1 MNTDNNNNHNRDARS
16 SSPLWGRLGGGLLV
30 IAVLLIGALAFLGIR
45 LSQANKANE
54 EMVQLFE
61 LEKAE
66 MEDEYSTFAT
76 QYDEMQILISNDSL
90 VAQLERE
97 KLRTQQLL
105 EELRAT
111 KASNAVEIARLK
123 KELKTVRTVMRS
135 YVIQIDSLN
144 QANEKLSKENKRVRN
159 QYAEVTKKV
168 ETLQEEAKNLSDK
181 VTLAAQLDATGIA
194 IHPRN
199 KKGKDTHSVKSVVK
213 FAIDFTIVKNITA
226 TTGERTI
233 YVRIAKPD
241 GTVLT
246 KNANHTFKYESTQ
259 LEYSIKKLIEYTG
272 EEQNVTVY
280 WDVEEFLNPGE
291 YTVYLFSDGV
301 MIGEKGF
308 TLE

>member
-1 MNTDNNNNHNRDARS
+1 MNKKTIIIIS
-16 SSPLWGRLGGGLLV
+16 I

-61 LEKAE
+61 LEKEE
-66 MEDEYSTFAT
+66 MENEYSTFAT

-111 KASNAVEIARLK
+111 KASNAAEITRLK

-135 YVIQIDSLN
+135 YVVQIDSLN
-144 QANEKLSKENKRVRN
+144 QVNEKLAKENKRVRN
-159 QYAEVTKKV
+159 QYAEATKKV

-181 VTLAAQLDATGIA
+181 VTLASQLDATGIA

-199 KKGKDTHSVKSVVK
+199 KKGKETSSVKSIVK

-226 TTGERTI
+226 QTGERTI

-246 KNANHTFKYESTQ
+246 KDASRTFKYENTK

-301 MIGEKGF
+301 MIGEKSF

>member
-1 MNTDNNNNHNRDARS
+1 M
-16 SSPLWGRLGGGLLV
+16 
-30 IAVLLIGALAFLGIR
+30 IAALAFLGIR

-111 KASNAVEIARLK
+111 KASNAAEIARLK

-144 QANEKLSKENKRVRN
+144 QANEKLVKENTRVRN
-159 QYAEVTKKV
+159 QYQAATKQVEV
-168 ETLQEEAKNLSDK
+168 LQEEAKNLSDK
-181 VTLAAQLDATGIA
+181 VTLASQLDATGIA

-199 KKGKDTHSVKSVVK
+199 KRGKDTYSVKNVVK

-226 TTGERTI
+226 STGERVI

-241 GTVLT
+241 GMVLT
-246 KNANHTFKYESTQ
+246 KNPNHTFAYENTK
-259 LEYSIKKLIEYTG
+259 LEYSIKKIIEYTG
-272 EEQNVTVY
+272 EEQDVTVY
-280 WDVEEFLNPGE
+280 WDVEEFLSAGE

-301 MIGEKGF
+301 MIGEKNF
-308 TLE
+308 VLE

>member
-1 MNTDNNNNHNRDARS
+1 MSKKILAIIIS
-16 SSPLWGRLGGGLLV
+16 A
-30 IAVLLIGALAFLGIR
+30 AVLLIGALAFLGIR

-111 KASNAVEIARLK
+111 KASNAAEIARLK

-135 YVIQIDSLN
+135 YIVQIDSLN
-144 QANEKLSKENKRVRN
+144 QVNTKLEKENKRVRT
-159 QYAEVTKKV
+159 QYAEATKKV

-181 VTLAAQLDATGIA
+181 VTLASQLDATGIA

-199 KKGKDTHSVKSVVK
+199 KKGKVTTSVKNVIK

-226 TTGERTI
+226 PTGERTI
-233 YVRIAKPD
+233 YVRITKPD
-241 GTVLT
+241 GSVLT
-246 KNANHTFKYESTQ
+246 KDASRTFKYENTK
-259 LEYSIKKLIEYTG
+259 LEYSIKKNFEYTG
-272 EEQNVTVY
+272 EEYSTTVY

-301 MIGEKGF
+301 MIGEKSF

>member
-1 MNTDNNNNHNRDARS
+1 MNTDNNTNRDVRKS
-16 SSPLWGRLGGGLLV
+16 SLQGGFRWVLLIV
-30 IAVLLIGALAFLGIR
+30 AVLLVAALAFLGIR

-66 MEDEYSTFAT
+66 MENEYSTFAT

-111 KASNAVEIARLK
+111 KASNAAEITRLK
-123 KELKTVRTVMRS
+123 KELKTVRAVMRS
-135 YVIQIDSLN
+135 YVMQIDSLN
-144 QANEKLSKENKRVRN
+144 QANEKLVKENKRVRN
-159 QYAEVTKKV
+159 QYKEVTKKV
-168 ETLQEEAKNLSDK
+168 EVLQEEAKNLSDK
-181 VTLAAQLDATGIA
+181 VTLASQLDATGIT

-199 KKGKDTHSVKSVVK
+199 KRGKETSSVKNIVK

-226 TTGERTI
+226 PTGERTI

-241 GTVLT
+241 GSVLT
-246 KNANHTFKYESTQ
+246 KSTSHTFAYENTQ

-272 EEQNVTVY
+272 EEQSVTVY
-280 WDVEEFLNPGE
+280 WDVEEFLSPGE

-301 MIGEKGF
+301 MIGEKSF
-308 TLE
+308 ALE

>member
-1 MNTDNNNNHNRDARS
+1 MNKKILSIIIIVAMV
-16 SSPLWGRLGGGLLV
+16 LV
-30 IAVLLIGALAFLGIR
+30 GALTFLGIR

-61 LEKAE
+61 LEKME
-66 MEDEYSTFAT
+66 MENEYSTFAT

-97 KLRTQQLL
+97 KLRTQRLL

-111 KASNAVEIARLK
+111 KASNAAEIARLK
-123 KELKTVRTVMRS
+123 RELKTVRAVMRS
-135 YVIQIDSLN
+135 YVVQIDSLN
-144 QANEKLSKENKRVRN
+144 QANEKLSKENKRVRT
-159 QYAEVTKKV
+159 QYQAVTKQV
-168 ETLQEEAKNLSDK
+168 EVLQEEAKNLSDK
-181 VTLAAQLDATGIA
+181 VTLASQLDATGIA

-199 KKGKDTHSVKSVVK
+199 KRGKETNNVKNVVK

-226 TTGERTI
+226 PTGERTI

-246 KNANHTFKYESTQ
+246 KSASHTFAYENTT

-272 EEQNVTVY
+272 EEQSVTVY
-280 WDVEEFLNPGE
+280 WDVEEFLGAGE
-291 YTVYLFSDGV
+291 YTIYLFSDGV
-301 MIGEKGF
+301 MIGEKSF

>member
-1 MNTDNNNNHNRDARS
+1 MNKKILSIIIIVAMV
-16 SSPLWGRLGGGLLV
+16 LV
-30 IAVLLIGALAFLGIR
+30 GALTFLGIR

-61 LEKAE
+61 VEKQE
-66 MEDEYSTFAT
+66 MENEYSTFTT

-97 KLRTQQLL
+97 KLRTQRLL

-111 KASNAVEIARLK
+111 KASNAAEIARLK
-123 KELKTVRTVMRS
+123 RELKTVRAVMRS
-135 YVIQIDSLN
+135 YVVQIDSLN
-144 QANEKLSKENKRVRN
+144 QANEKLSKENKRVRT
-159 QYAEVTKKV
+159 QYQAVTKQV
-168 ETLQEEAKNLSDK
+168 EVLQEEAKNLSDK
-181 VTLAAQLDATGIA
+181 VTLASQLDAIGIA

-199 KKGKDTHSVKSVVK
+199 KRGKETNNVKNVVK

-226 TTGERTI
+226 PTGERTI

-246 KNANHTFKYESTQ
+246 KSASHTFAYENTT

-272 EEQNVTVY
+272 EEQSVTVY
-280 WDVEEFLNPGE
+280 WDVEEFLGAGE

-301 MIGEKGF
+301 MIGEKSF

>member
-1 MNTDNNNNHNRDARS
+1 MNKKVLI
-16 SSPLWGRLGGGLLV
+16 PIIVG
-30 IAVLLIGALAFLGIR
+30 AVLLIGALAFLGIR

-54 EMVQLFE
+54 EMMQLFE
-61 LEKAE
+61 IEKAE

-111 KASNAVEIARLK
+111 KASNAAEITRLK

-135 YVIQIDSLN
+135 YVVQIDSLN
-144 QANEKLSKENKRVRN
+144 QANEKLAKENKRVRT
-159 QYAEVTKKV
+159 QYAEATKKV
-168 ETLQEEAKNLSDK
+168 ESLQEEAKNLSDK
-181 VTLAAQLDATGIA
+181 VTLAAQLDATNIGIQ
-194 IHPRN
+194 PRN
-199 KKGKDTHSVKSVVK
+199 KKGKVTASVKNVIK

-226 TTGERTI
+226 PTGERAI
-233 YVRIAKPD
+233 YVRIVKPD
-241 GTVLT
+241 GAVLT
-246 KNANHTFKYESTQ
+246 KDASRTFAYENTR

-291 YTVYLFSDGV
+291 YTVYIFSDGV

-308 TLE
+308 SLE

>member
-1 MNTDNNNNHNRDARS
+1 MNKKTLIIIIAAATV
-16 SSPLWGRLGGGLLV
+16 LV
-30 IAVLLIGALAFLGIR
+30 GAIAFLGIR
-45 LSQANKANE
+45 LGKANKANE

-61 LEKAE
+61 LEKEE
-66 MEDEYSTFAT
+66 MENEYSTFAT

-111 KASNAVEIARLK
+111 KASNAAEIARLK
-123 KELKTVRTVMRS
+123 KELKTVRAVMRS
-135 YVIQIDSLN
+135 YVVQIDSLN
-144 QANEKLSKENKRVRN
+144 QANEKLTKENKRVRT
-159 QYAEVTKKV
+159 QYAEATKKV

-181 VTLAAQLDATGIA
+181 VTLAAQLDATNIR
-194 IHPRN
+194 IEPRN
-199 KKGKDTHSVKSVVK
+199 KRGKETNSVKSVIK

-226 TTGERTI
+226 PTGERTI

-246 KNANHTFKYESTQ
+246 KNASHTFAYENTK
-259 LEYSIKKLIEYTG
+259 LEYSIKKVIEYTG
-272 EEQNVTVY
+272 EEQSVTVY
-280 WDVEEFLNPGE
+280 WDVEEFLNPGK

-301 MIGEKGF
+301 MIGERSF
-308 TLE
+308 VME

>member
-1 MNTDNNNNHNRDARS
+1 MNKKTLIPIIA
-16 SSPLWGRLGGGLLV
+16 V
-30 IAVLLIGALAFLGIR
+30 AVLLIGALVYLGVR
-45 LSQANKANE
+45 LSQATQANE

-61 LEKAE
+61 LEKVE
-66 MEDEYSTFAT
+66 MENEYSTFAT

-111 KASNAVEIARLK
+111 KASNAAEIARLK
-123 KELKTVRTVMRS
+123 KELKTVRAVMRS
-135 YVIQIDSLN
+135 YVMQIDSLN
-144 QANEKLSKENKRVRN
+144 QANAKLAKENKRVRT
-159 QYAEVTKKV
+159 QYAEATKRV
-168 ETLQEEAKNLSDK
+168 EVLQEEAKNLSDK
-181 VTLAAQLDATGIA
+181 VTLAAQLDATNIR
-194 IHPRN
+194 IEPRN
-199 KKGKDTHSVKSVVK
+199 KRGKETNSVKSVIK

-226 TTGERTI
+226 PTGERTI

-246 KNANHTFKYESTQ
+246 KSASHTFSYENTK
-259 LEYSIKKLIEYTG
+259 LEYSIKKIIEYTG

-301 MIGEKGF
+301 MIGERCF
-308 TLE
+308 VLE

>member
-1 MNTDNNNNHNRDARS
+1 MNKKVLIPIVA
-16 SSPLWGRLGGGLLV
+16 G
-30 IAVLLIGALAFLGIR
+30 AVLLIGALAFLGIR

-54 EMVQLFE
+54 EMMQLFE
-61 LEKAE
+61 IEKAE

-111 KASNAVEIARLK
+111 KASNAAEITRLK

-135 YVIQIDSLN
+135 YVVQIDSLN
-144 QANEKLSKENKRVRN
+144 QVNEKLTKENKRVRN

-181 VTLAAQLDATGIA
+181 VTLAAQLDATNIR
-194 IHPRN
+194 IQPRN
-199 KKGKDTHSVKSVVK
+199 KKGKATTSVKNVIK

-226 TTGERTI
+226 ATGERTI
-233 YVRIAKPD
+233 YVRITKPD

-246 KNANHTFKYESTQ
+246 KNSNHTFKYENTQ

-280 WDVEEFLNPGE
+280 WDVEEFLNSGE

-301 MIGEKGF
+301 MIGEKSF
-308 TLE
+308 VLE

>member
-1 MNTDNNNNHNRDARS
+1 MNKKILIPIIA
-16 SSPLWGRLGGGLLV
+16 G
-30 IAVLLIGALAFLGIR
+30 AVLLIGALAFLGIR

-111 KASNAVEIARLK
+111 KASNAAEITRLK
-123 KELKTVRTVMRS
+123 KELKTVRAVMRS
-135 YVIQIDSLN
+135 YVVQIDSLN
-144 QANEKLSKENKRVRN
+144 QVNEKLSKENKRVRN
-159 QYAEVTKKV
+159 QYAEATKKV
-168 ETLQEEAKNLSDK
+168 ETLQEEAKNLSDR
-181 VTLAAQLDATGIA
+181 VTLAAQLDATNIR
-194 IHPRN
+194 IEPRN
-199 KKGKDTHSVKSVVK
+199 KRGKETHSIKSIIK
-213 FAIDFTIVKNITA
+213 FVIDFTIVKNITA
-226 TTGERTI
+226 STGERTI

-246 KNANHTFKYESTQ
+246 KNSGATFVYENTK

-301 MIGEKGF
+301 MIGEKSF

>member
-1 MNTDNNNNHNRDARS
+1 MNKKTLIIIIAAATV
-16 SSPLWGRLGGGLLV
+16 LV
-30 IAVLLIGALAFLGIR
+30 GAIAFLGIS
-45 LSQANKANE
+45 LGKANKANE

-61 LEKAE
+61 LEKEE
-66 MEDEYSTFAT
+66 MENEYSTFAT

-111 KASNAVEIARLK
+111 KANNAAEITRLK

-135 YVIQIDSLN
+135 YVVQIDSLN
-144 QANEKLSKENKRVRN
+144 QVNEKLTKENKRVRT
-159 QYAEVTKKV
+159 QYAEATKKV
-168 ETLQEEAKNLSDK
+168 ETLQEEAKSLSDK

-199 KKGKDTHSVKSVVK
+199 KKGKATSNVKNVVK

-226 TTGERTI
+226 ATGERTI

-241 GTVLT
+241 GSVLT
-246 KNANHTFKYESTQ
+246 KDASRTFKYENTQ

-272 EEQNVTVY
+272 EEQSVTVY

-301 MIGEKGF
+301 MIGEKSF

>member
-1 MNTDNNNNHNRDARS
+1 MPMNKKTLAIIIGS
-16 SSPLWGRLGGGLLV
+16 
-30 IAVLLIGALAFLGIR
+30 AVLLIGALAFLGVR

-111 KASNAVEIARLK
+111 KASNAAEIARLK

-135 YVIQIDSLN
+135 YVMQIDSLN
-144 QANEKLSKENKRVRN
+144 QANAKLAKENKRVRT
-159 QYAEVTKKV
+159 QYAEATRKV

-181 VTLAAQLDATGIA
+181 VTLAAQLDATNIR
-194 IHPRN
+194 IEPRN
-199 KKGKDTHSVKSVVK
+199 KRGKATNSVKNVVK

-226 TTGERTI
+226 PTGERTI
-233 YVRIAKPD
+233 YVHIAKPD

-246 KNANHTFKYESTQ
+246 KSASHTFSYENTK
-259 LEYSIKKLIEYTG
+259 LEYSIKKIIEYTG
-272 EEQNVTVY
+272 EEQSVTVY
-280 WDVEEFLNPGE
+280 WDVEEFLNSGE

-301 MIGEKGF
+301 MIGERSF
-308 TLE
+308 VLE

>member
-1 MNTDNNNNHNRDARS
+1 MDKKVLI
-16 SSPLWGRLGGGLLV
+16 PIIVGV
-30 IAVLLIGALAFLGIR
+30 VLLIGALAFLGIR

-54 EMVQLFE
+54 EMMQLFE
-61 LEKAE
+61 IEKAE

-111 KASNAVEIARLK
+111 KASNAAEITRLK

-135 YVIQIDSLN
+135 YVVQIDSLN
-144 QANEKLSKENKRVRN
+144 QANEKLAKENKRVRT

-168 ETLQEEAKNLSDK
+168 ESLQEEAKNLSDK
-181 VTLAAQLDATGIA
+181 VTLAAQLDATNIGIQ
-194 IHPRN
+194 PRN
-199 KKGKDTHSVKSVVK
+199 KKGKVTASVKNVIK

-226 TTGERTI
+226 PTGERAI
-233 YVRIAKPD
+233 YVRIVKPD
-241 GTVLT
+241 GSVLT
-246 KNANHTFKYESTQ
+246 KDASRTFAYENTR

-291 YTVYLFSDGV
+291 YTVYIFSDGV

-308 TLE
+308 SLE

>member
-1 MNTDNNNNHNRDARS
+1 M
-16 SSPLWGRLGGGLLV
+16 
-30 IAVLLIGALAFLGIR
+30 LLIGALAFLGIR

-61 LEKAE
+61 LEKEE
-66 MEDEYSTFAT
+66 MENEYSTFAT

-111 KASNAVEIARLK
+111 KASNAAEITRLK
-123 KELKTVRTVMRS
+123 KELKTVRAVMRS
-135 YVIQIDSLN
+135 YVVQIDSLN
-144 QANEKLSKENKRVRN
+144 QANEKLTKENKRVRT
-159 QYAEVTKKV
+159 QYAEATKKV

-181 VTLAAQLDATGIA
+181 VTLAAQLDATNIR
-194 IHPRN
+194 IEPRN
-199 KKGKDTHSVKSVVK
+199 KRGKATNSIKSVIK

-226 TTGERTI
+226 PTGERTI

-241 GTVLT
+241 GSVLT
-246 KNANHTFKYESTQ
+246 KDASRTFKYENTQ

-272 EEQNVTVY
+272 EEQSVTVY
-280 WDVEEFLNPGE
+280 WDVEEFLNPGA
-291 YTVYLFSDGV
+291 YTVYIFSDGV
-301 MIGEKGF
+301 MIGEKSF
-308 TLE
+308 TLEA

>member
-1 MNTDNNNNHNRDARS
+1 MNKKILSIIIIVAMV
-16 SSPLWGRLGGGLLV
+16 LV
-30 IAVLLIGALAFLGIR
+30 GALTFLGIR

-61 LEKAE
+61 LEK
-66 MEDEYSTFAT
+66 MERENEYSTFAT

-97 KLRTQQLL
+97 KLRTQRLL

-111 KASNAVEIARLK
+111 KASNAAEIARLK
-123 KELKTVRTVMRS
+123 RELKTVRAVMRS
-135 YVIQIDSLN
+135 YVVQIDSLN
-144 QANEKLSKENKRVRN
+144 QANEKLSKENKRVRT
-159 QYAEVTKKV
+159 QYQAVTKQV
-168 ETLQEEAKNLSDK
+168 EVLQEEAKNLSDK
-181 VTLAAQLDATGIA
+181 VTLASQLDAIGIA

-199 KKGKDTHSVKSVVK
+199 KRGKETNNVKNVVK

-226 TTGERTI
+226 PTGERTI

-246 KNANHTFKYESTQ
+246 KSASHTFAYENTT

-272 EEQNVTVY
+272 EEQSVTVY
-280 WDVEEFLNPGE
+280 WDVEEFLGAGE

-301 MIGEKGF
+301 MIGEKSF

>member
-1 MNTDNNNNHNRDARS
+1 MNKKILIPIIA
-16 SSPLWGRLGGGLLV
+16 

-61 LEKAE
+61 LEKEE
-66 MEDEYSTFAT
+66 MENEYSSFAT

-111 KASNAVEIARLK
+111 KASNAAEITRLK
-123 KELKTVRTVMRS
+123 KELKTVRAVMRS
-135 YVIQIDSLN
+135 YVVQIDSLN
-144 QANEKLSKENKRVRN
+144 QVNEKLARENKRVRT
-159 QYAEVTKKV
+159 QYAEVTKQV
-168 ETLQEEAKNLSDK
+168 EVLQEEAKNLSDK
-181 VTLAAQLDATGIA
+181 VTLASQLDATNIR

-199 KKGKDTHSVKSVVK
+199 KKGKETSNVKNVVK

-226 TTGERTI
+226 PTGERTI

-241 GTVLT
+241 GSVLT
-246 KNANHTFKYESTQ
+246 KNASQTFAYENTK

-272 EEQNVTVY
+272 EEQGVTVY

-308 TLE
+308 ALE

>member
-1 MNTDNNNNHNRDARS
+1 MNKKILIPIIA
-16 SSPLWGRLGGGLLV
+16 

-61 LEKAE
+61 LEKEE
-66 MEDEYSTFAT
+66 MENEYSSFAT

-111 KASNAVEIARLK
+111 KASNAAEITRLK
-123 KELKTVRTVMRS
+123 KELKTVRAVMRS
-135 YVIQIDSLN
+135 YVVQIDSLN
-144 QANEKLSKENKRVRN
+144 QVNEKLARENKRVRT
-159 QYAEVTKKV
+159 QYAEVTKQV
-168 ETLQEEAKNLSDK
+168 EVLQEEAKNLSDK
-181 VTLAAQLDATGIA
+181 VTLASQLDATNIR

-199 KKGKDTHSVKSVVK
+199 KKGKETSNVKNVVK

-226 TTGERTI
+226 PTGERTI

-241 GTVLT
+241 GSVLT
-246 KNANHTFKYESTQ
+246 KNASQTFAYENTK

-272 EEQNVTVY
+272 EEQGLTVY

>member
-1 MNTDNNNNHNRDARS
+1 MMNKKN
-16 SSPLWGRLGGGLLV
+16 LIII
-30 IAVLLIGALAFLGIR
+30 IAVATVLVGAIAFLGVR
-45 LSQANKANE
+45 LSKANKANA

-61 LEKAE
+61 LEKEE
-66 MEDEYSTFAT
+66 MENEYSAFAT

-111 KASNAVEIARLK
+111 KASNAAEIARLK

-135 YVIQIDSLN
+135 YVVQIDSLN
-144 QANEKLSKENKRVRN
+144 QVNEKLTKENKRVRT
-159 QYAEVTKKV
+159 QYAEVTKRV

-181 VTLAAQLDATGIA
+181 VTLAAQLDATNIR

-199 KKGKDTHSVKSVVK
+199 KKGKDTYSVKSIIK
-213 FAIDFTIVKNITA
+213 FAIDFSIVKNITA
-226 TTGERTI
+226 STGERVI

-241 GTVLT
+241 GSVLT
-246 KNANHTFKYESTQ
+246 KSASHTFPYENTK

-301 MIGEKGF
+301 MIGEKSF

>member
-1 MNTDNNNNHNRDARS
+1 MNKKT
-16 SSPLWGRLGGGLLV
+16 LIII
-30 IAVLLIGALAFLGIR
+30 IAIAAILAGAITFLCIR
-45 LSQANKANE
+45 LSQASTANE
-54 EMVQLFE
+54 EMLQLFE
-61 LEKAE
+61 IEKEE

-111 KASNAVEIARLK
+111 KASNAAEITRLK

-135 YVIQIDSLN
+135 YVMQIDSLN
-144 QANEKLSKENKRVRN
+144 QVNEKLAKENKRVRT

-181 VTLAAQLDATGIA
+181 VTLAAQLDATNIR
-194 IHPRN
+194 IEPRN
-199 KKGKDTHSVKSVVK
+199 KRGKATTSVKSAIK
-213 FAIDFTIVKNITA
+213 FVIDFTIVKNITA
-226 TTGERTI
+226 DTGERAI
-233 YVRIAKPD
+233 YVRITKPD

-246 KNANHTFKYESTQ
+246 KDASRTFKYESTN

-272 EEQNVTVY
+272 EEQSVTVY
-280 WDVEEFLNPGE
+280 WDIEEFLNPGE
-291 YTVYLFSDGV
+291 YTVYLFADGV
-301 MIGEKGF
+301 MIGERGF
-308 TLE
+308 VME

>member
-1 MNTDNNNNHNRDARS
+1 MNKKVLTILIIVGIA
-16 SSPLWGRLGGGLLV
+16 LV
-30 IAVLLIGALAFLGIR
+30 GALGFLGIR
-45 LSQANKANE
+45 LSQANKTNE

-61 LEKAE
+61 LEKQE

-97 KLRTQQLL
+97 KLRTQRLL

-111 KASNAVEIARLK
+111 KASNAAEIARLK
-123 KELKTVRTVMRS
+123 KELKTVRAVMRS
-135 YVIQIDSLN
+135 YVVQIDSLN
-144 QANEKLSKENKRVRN
+144 QANEKLSKENKRVRT
-159 QYAEVTKKV
+159 QYAEASKQV
-168 ETLQEEAKNLSDK
+168 EVLKEEAKNLSDR
-181 VTLAAQLDATGIA
+181 VTLASQLDATNIA

-199 KKGKDTHSVKSVVK
+199 KRGKETNSVKNVVK

-226 TTGERTI
+226 PTGERTI

-241 GTVLT
+241 GAILT
-246 KNANHTFKYESTQ
+246 KNASHTFAYENTR

-272 EEQNVTVY
+272 EEQSVTVY
-280 WDVEEFLNPGE
+280 WDVEEFLSAGE

-301 MIGEKGF
+301 MIGEKSI
-308 TLE
+308 LLD

>member
-1 MNTDNNNNHNRDARS
+1 MNKKLIIIAS
-16 SSPLWGRLGGGLLV
+16 I

-45 LSQANKANE
+45 LSQATKANE

-66 MEDEYSTFAT
+66 MENEYSTFAT

-111 KASNAVEIARLK
+111 KASNAAEIARLK

-135 YVIQIDSLN
+135 YVMQIDSLN
-144 QANEKLSKENKRVRN
+144 QANAKLAKENKRVRT
-159 QYAEVTKKV
+159 QYAEATKKV
-168 ETLQEEAKNLSDK
+168 EVLQEEAKSLSDK
-181 VTLAAQLDATGIA
+181 VTLAAQLDATNIR
-194 IHPRN
+194 IEPRN
-199 KKGKDTHSVKSVVK
+199 KRGKETNSVKSAIK
-213 FAIDFTIVKNITA
+213 FVIDFTIVKNITA
-226 TTGERTI
+226 STGERTI
-233 YVRIAKPD
+233 YVRITKPD

-246 KNANHTFKYESTQ
+246 KDASRTFPYENTH

-272 EEQNVTVY
+272 EEHNVTVY

-291 YTVYLFSDGV
+291 YTVYLFADGV
-301 MIGEKGF
+301 MIGEQSF
-308 TLE
+308 TME

>member
-1 MNTDNNNNHNRDARS
+1 MNKKIIIILS
-16 SSPLWGRLGGGLLV
+16 I
-30 IAVLLIGALAFLGIR
+30 IAMLLIGALAFLGVR
-45 LSQANKANE
+45 LAQANKNNE

-61 LEKAE
+61 LEKEE
-66 MEDEYSTFAT
+66 MENEYSTFAT

-97 KLRTQQLL
+97 KLRTRQLL

-111 KASNAVEIARLK
+111 KASNAAEITRLK

-135 YVIQIDSLN
+135 YVVQIDSLN
-144 QANEKLSKENKRVRN
+144 QVNEKLTKENKRVRN
-159 QYAEVTKKV
+159 QYAEATKKV

-181 VTLAAQLDATGIA
+181 VTLASQLDATGIT
-194 IHPRN
+194 IHPRS
-199 KKGKDTHSVKSVVK
+199 KKGKDTYSVKSIVK

-226 TTGERTI
+226 PTGERTI

-241 GTVLT
+241 GSVLT
-246 KNANHTFKYESTQ
+246 KDASRTFKYENTK

-272 EEQNVTVY
+272 EEQSVTVY

-301 MIGEKGF
+301 MIGEKSF
-308 TLE
+308 MLEG

>member
-1 MNTDNNNNHNRDARS
+1 MNKKILIPIIA
-16 SSPLWGRLGGGLLV
+16 G
-30 IAVLLIGALAFLGIR
+30 AVLLIGALAFLGFR

-111 KASNAVEIARLK
+111 KASNAAEIARLK

-135 YVIQIDSLN
+135 YVMQIDSLN
-144 QANEKLSKENKRVRN
+144 QANAKLAKENKRVRT
-159 QYAEVTKKV
+159 QYAEATRKV

-181 VTLAAQLDATGIA
+181 VTLAAQLDATNIR
-194 IHPRN
+194 IEPRN
-199 KKGKDTHSVKSVVK
+199 KRGKATNSVKNVVK

-226 TTGERTI
+226 PTGERTI

-246 KNANHTFKYESTQ
+246 KSASHTFSYENTK
-259 LEYSIKKLIEYTG
+259 LEYSIKKIIEYTG
-272 EEQNVTVY
+272 EEQSVTVY
-280 WDVEEFLNPGE
+280 WDVEEFLNSGE

-301 MIGEKGF
+301 MIGERSF
-308 TLE
+308 VLE

>member
-1 MNTDNNNNHNRDARS
+1 MNKKTIILIS
-16 SSPLWGRLGGGLLV
+16 I

-45 LSQANKANE
+45 LSQVNKANE
-54 EMVQLFE
+54 EMAQLFE
-61 LEKAE
+61 LEKEE
-66 MEDEYSTFAT
+66 MENEYSTFAT
-76 QYDEMQILISNDSL
+76 QYDEMQILVSNDSL

-111 KASNAVEIARLK
+111 KANNAAEITRLK

-135 YVIQIDSLN
+135 YVVQIDSLN
-144 QANEKLSKENKRVRN
+144 QVNAKLTKENNRVRT
-159 QYAEVTKKV
+159 QYAEATKKV

-181 VTLAAQLDATGIA
+181 VTLASQLDATNIR
-194 IHPRN
+194 IQPRN
-199 KKGKDTHSVKSVVK
+199 KKGKDTYSVKSIIK

-226 TTGERTI
+226 PTGERTI
-233 YVRIAKPD
+233 YVRIIKPD
-241 GTVLT
+241 GSVLT
-246 KNANHTFKYESTQ
+246 KDASRTFKYENTK

-301 MIGEKGF
+301 MIGEKSF

>member
-1 MNTDNNNNHNRDARS
+1 MNKKVLIPIVA
-16 SSPLWGRLGGGLLV
+16 G
-30 IAVLLIGALAFLGIR
+30 AVLLIGALAFLGIR

-61 LEKAE
+61 LEKEE
-66 MEDEYSTFAT
+66 MENEYSTFAT

-111 KASNAVEIARLK
+111 KASNAAEITRLK

-135 YVIQIDSLN
+135 YVVQIDSLN
-144 QANEKLSKENKRVRN
+144 QVNAKLTKENNRVRT
-159 QYAEVTKKV
+159 QYAEVTKRV

-181 VTLAAQLDATGIA
+181 VTLAAQLDATNIR

-199 KKGKDTHSVKSVVK
+199 KKGKETTSVKSVVK

-226 TTGERTI
+226 PTGERTI

-241 GTVLT
+241 GSVLT
-246 KNANHTFKYESTQ
+246 KDASRTFEYENTK
-259 LEYSIKKLIEYTG
+259 LEYSIKKNFEYTG
-272 EEQNVTVY
+272 EEYSTTVY

-291 YTVYLFSDGV
+291 YTIYLFADGT
-301 MIGEKGF
+301 MIGEKSF
-308 TLE
+308 VME

>member
-1 MNTDNNNNHNRDARS
+1 MNKKTLAIIIS
-16 SSPLWGRLGGGLLV
+16 S
-30 IAVLLIGALAFLGIR
+30 AVLLIGALAFLGIR

-54 EMVQLFE
+54 EMMQLFE
-61 LEKAE
+61 LEKEE
-66 MEDEYSTFAT
+66 MENEYSTFAT

-111 KASNAVEIARLK
+111 KASNAAEITRLK

-135 YVIQIDSLN
+135 YIVQIDSLN
-144 QANEKLSKENKRVRN
+144 QVNTKLEKENKRVRT
-159 QYAEVTKKV
+159 QYAEATKKV
-168 ETLQEEAKNLSDK
+168 ETLQEEAKSLSDK
-181 VTLAAQLDATGIA
+181 VTLAAQLDATNIS

-199 KKGKDTHSVKSVVK
+199 KKGKETTSVKNIIK

-226 TTGERTI
+226 PTGERTI

-241 GTVLT
+241 GSVLT
-246 KNANHTFKYESTQ
+246 KNANHTFKYENTQ

-272 EEQNVTVY
+272 EEQSITVY

-291 YTVYLFSDGV
+291 YTAYLFSDGV
-301 MIGEKGF
+301 MIGEKSF
-308 TLE
+308 TLTN